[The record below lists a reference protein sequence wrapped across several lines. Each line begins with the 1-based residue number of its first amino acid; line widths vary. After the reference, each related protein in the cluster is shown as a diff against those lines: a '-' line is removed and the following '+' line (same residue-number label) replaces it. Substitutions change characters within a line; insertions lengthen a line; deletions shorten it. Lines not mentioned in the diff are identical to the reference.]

1 LGLRQLLLGPACRA
15 PPYQQVVHHEHWG
28 WTSAYGNTSAWA
40 VFSHYVLS
48 ACCDPPGAQN
58 PRYRHPRNKDRLSF
72 IDALFSFVF
81 GDGDPNEGFDDAR
94 WAALGL
100 AIQKK

>member
-1 LGLRQLLLGPACRA
+1 MSLSNCLQDFYSFPSV
-15 PPYQQVVHHEHWG
+15 PVHHPLP
-28 WTSAYGNTSAWA
+28 A
-40 VFSHYVLS
+40 
-48 ACCDPPGAQN
+48 AQN

-81 GDGDPNEGFDDAR
+81 GDGDPNQGYDDAR